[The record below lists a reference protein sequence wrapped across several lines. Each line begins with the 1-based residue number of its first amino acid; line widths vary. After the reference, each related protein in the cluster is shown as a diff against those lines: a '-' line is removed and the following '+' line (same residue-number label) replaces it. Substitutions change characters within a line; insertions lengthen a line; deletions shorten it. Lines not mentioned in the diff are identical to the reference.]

1 MLNINELD
9 IESVS
14 TISQSNETLKIKVRL
29 KADLNVVCPLCKGP
43 VIKNGFI
50 SRKLTHSTLVN
61 RKCFII
67 YERRIYLC
75 KECDFSF
82 SENNPFINTSESV
95 TLETKINVLKDLKKV
110 NNTYSSTAERFNLS
124 TTKVQRIFDRSV

>member
-1 MLNINELD
+1 MLNINDVD
-9 IESVS
+9 IESIS
-14 TISQSNETLKIKVRL
+14 TVSQSDETVKVKICLKSDPNI
-29 KADLNVVCPLCKGP
+29 VCPLCKGP

-67 YERRIYLC
+67 YERRRYLC
-75 KECDFSF
+75 KNCDFSF
-82 SENNPFINTSESV
+82 SEKNPFINTRKSV

-110 NNTYSSTAERFNLS
+110 NNTYSSTPERFNLS
-124 TTKVQRIFDRSV
+124 TTKV